1 MSLWLL
7 SCVPLVMEGTS
18 CLSPQQPHAWLQR
31 TAVTGWMS
39 LGPHPPHTHGSQT
52 HLQLGPSYLQ
62 VNNHNILNLRY
73 VYLPS
78 GSCAFM
84 DNKLLFIVSSKTSAC
99 FRGVNFISLLGWG
112 VSVIMLLP
120 KQPIQLAFEGLSARK
135 TNVWILSWFF
145 KLLRIC
151 KSSVLSMLCFICW
164 CHIVHTRVG
173 SRQ

>member
-84 DNKLLFIVSSKTSAC
+84 DNKLLFIVNSKTSAC
-99 FRGVNFISLLGWG
+99 FRGVNLISLLGWG
-112 VSVIMLLP
+112 GQCHHVVAKATNSTCIWRAQCKKNKCMDFVLIFQVAQNLQIKCVIDAAFHMLMSHC
-120 KQPIQLAFEGLSARK
+120 A
-135 TNVWILSWFF
+135 
-145 KLLRIC
+145 
-151 KSSVLSMLCFICW
+151 
-164 CHIVHTRVG
+164 H
-173 SRQ
+173 